1 VVDVYVRSPSTAEPD
16 CHHQM
21 GSAKSARFGFGKW
34 DVREAARFAAL
45 ERNALATG
53 AGVTLGMTVAAGVVV
68 VVVVTIELVA
78 MIELVVAIGVAEVAR
93 EEVVS
98 EVVVF
103 PVDWMSISG

>member
-34 DVREAARFAAL
+34 DVRDEARFAAL

-53 AGVTLGMTVAAGVVV
+53 AGATLGMTVAAGV